1 MKIDK
6 EKSLNPMVDRMI
18 EELTSDENTLRF
30 GPWCMHPYNERK
42 CLIYY
47 NKLLLEQQ
55 KDKAGK
61 TKTTVVAVKKDI
73 KCNNKMRCEFCRQ
86 EIQQ

>member
-1 MKIDK
+1 MKIIK

-42 CLIYY
+42 RLIYY
-47 NKLLLEQQ
+47 NKLLKE
-55 KDKAGK
+55 
-61 TKTTVVAVKKDI
+61 I
-73 KCNNKMRCEFCRQ
+73 KGNNKCAVCRAR
-86 EIQQ
+86 EI